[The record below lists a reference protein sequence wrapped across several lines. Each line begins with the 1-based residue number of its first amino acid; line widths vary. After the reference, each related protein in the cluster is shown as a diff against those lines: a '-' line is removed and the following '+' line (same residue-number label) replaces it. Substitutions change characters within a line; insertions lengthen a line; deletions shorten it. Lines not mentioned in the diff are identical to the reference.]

1 MSFNRNDLAMIEN
14 WFELAKV
21 TSKTHRLEIDPDDG
35 CGWVYNKQTGAIV
48 EYLSTHTFYGSQY
61 LASSKLL
68 QKFGFKIQLAN
79 WDAKEAL

>member
-1 MSFNRNDLAMIEN
+1 MSGHKSNLPVVNN

-21 TSKTHRLEIDPDDG
+21 TSRTHRLEIAPDDG
-35 CGWVYNKQTGAIV
+35 NGWVYNKETGAIV

-68 QKFGFKIQLAN
+68 QKLGFKIQLAN
-79 WDAKEAL
+79 WDAEKAL